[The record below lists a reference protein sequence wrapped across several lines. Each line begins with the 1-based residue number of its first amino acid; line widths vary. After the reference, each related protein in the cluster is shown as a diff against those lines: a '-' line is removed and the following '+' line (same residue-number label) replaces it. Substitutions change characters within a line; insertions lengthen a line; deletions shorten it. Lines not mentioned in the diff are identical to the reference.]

1 MNVLMCRRLVA
12 ALYQTK
18 AEVNASDDALGRARI
33 TMADFVPNQFV
44 VLYGVKSL
52 AIKNINEFMYGVRA
66 CRTRTTPSG
75 ATEPEPILH
84 FFWRATHHGVPL
96 EERLPPSDFALY
108 IDLLSGVA
116 NAVGD
121 EHTLNCKGAAAF
133 WNIYGSMQEIELPVF
148 VLVNVMNSYYKES
161 AETGDRLRKAVVK
174 KAAEWT
180 AACKKEAPKMCA
192 SYKRFL
198 LGEDAKGSPTR
209 DRNHLPLDTF
219 LKMGLEAAD
228 AQRKRDASVLDA
240 NLNSYL
246 LSDMRPFDAF
256 AEMVAAS
263 APEVSEERMISLY
276 QMATSGPDPDQIE
289 MALIVPELR
298 KEGIRLKRKAG
309 MSSVGD
315 GIGTNDDIR
324 AATMAIKL
332 FGSDTRR
339 SSASAVPKKFASRW
353 KSVGLAAR
361 ASELLAD
368 LDSLREDGAS
378 RRNTTS

>member
-1 MNVLMCRRLVA
+1 VR
-12 ALYQTK
+12 
-18 AEVNASDDALGRARI
+18 LGR
-33 TMADFVPNQFV
+33 
-44 VLYGVKSL
+44 
-52 AIKNINEFMYGVRA
+52 
-66 CRTRTTPSG
+66 
-75 ATEPEPILH
+75 
-84 FFWRATHHGVPL
+84 
-96 EERLPPSDFALY
+96 
-108 IDLLSGVA
+108 
-116 NAVGD
+116 
-121 EHTLNCKGAAAF
+121 
-133 WNIYGSMQEIELPVF
+133 IELPVF

-228 AQRKRDASVLDA
+228 AQRKRDTSVLDA

-256 AEMVAAS
+256 ACVTRIACHAPHATRHTPRAARHAPHATRHAPHATCRTPHATRRTPHAARRTPHASRRARCAVHAATAVGTDEPARTRARREMVAAS

-332 FGSDTRR
+332 FGSEGRR
-339 SSASAVPKKFASRW
+339 SSTSAVPKKFASRW